1 METTKIIEDCESRFL
16 FFTGKG
22 GVGKTT
28 LACATAVAMADKGK
42 KVLLI
47 STDPASNLADVLDSP
62 VGDQI
67 SCHQNLSN
75 LFTINI
81 NPETAAAEYR
91 NRAIDPLKEIASKE
105 EIEKIRE
112 GLSGACTTEIA
123 SFDEFSRF
131 ITGEGFSGGFDTVI
145 FDTAPTGHTIRLLEL
160 PAAWDS
166 FLGNNP
172 NGASCIGPSSAL
184 KSSKERYEKVVS
196 SLRDSLQTTFFLVAR
211 ADASS
216 LKEAGKTSQEL
227 IDLGMANQRLLING
241 IFLATDK
248 TDPIALQIEKIA
260 EKQLLE
266 MPGTLK
272 GLAAMNYPLLPYNVL
287 GLEKLRSVFNV
298 DLQRKISAVE
308 ISESYENKHP
318 LNNLKELVDELE
330 KNDAGGLVMTMG
342 KGGVGKTI
350 VAAAIA
356 TILAHRGHTVLLTTT
371 DPAAHIKDFMNQLDF
386 IPENLTIE
394 RIDPKIETKN
404 YIEKIAAQKGKN
416 LDEEDKKLLLED
428 LQSPCTEEVAVF
440 HAFSKAIKSA
450 KRQFVVMDTA
460 PTGHT
465 LLLLDTTG
473 SYHKEILKNMAAN
486 PSKITTP
493 YMLLQDS
500 NFAKILLVTLPET
513 TPMREAEALQND
525 LKRAGIVPYA
535 WIINQSLS
543 AVENLKDPLLKK
555 RASAEGMIIKNIA
568 DNLSK
573 RTYEIPYLVE
583 NKLLPAILSL
593 YDESVN
599 TNPVLY
605 NK

>member
-1 METTKIIEDCESRFL
+1 MEVTKIIEDNESRFL

-67 SCHQNLSN
+67 SCHQNLNN

-91 NRAIDPLKEIASKE
+91 NRAIDPLKAIASKE

-196 SLRDSLQTTFFLVAR
+196 SLRDPLQTTFFLVAR
-211 ADASS
+211 PDASS

-241 IFLATDK
+241 IFQATDK
-248 TDPIALQIEKIA
+248 TDPIALQIEKTA

-266 MPGTLK
+266 MPGILK
-272 GLAAMNYPLLPYNVL
+272 SLAAINYPLLSYNVL

-298 DLQRKISAVE
+298 GLQRKISAVE
-308 ISESYENKHP
+308 ISASYENKHP

-330 KNDAGGLVMTMG
+330 QNHAGGLIMTMG

-350 VAAAIA
+350 VAASIA

-371 DPAAHIKDFMNQLDF
+371 DPAAHIKDFMNQLEF

-404 YIEKIAAQKGKN
+404 YIDKIAAQKGKT
-416 LDEEDKKLLLED
+416 LDAEGKKLLLED

-440 HAFSKAIKSA
+440 HAFSKAINSA

-535 WIINQSLS
+535 WVINQCLS
-543 AVENLKDPLLKK
+543 AMENLNDPLLKK
-555 RASAEGMIIKNIA
+555 RASAEGTIIKNIA
-568 DNLSK
+568 DHLSK
-573 RTYEIPYLVE
+573 RTYEISYLVE

-599 TNPVLY
+599 TNPVIH
-605 NK
+605 

>member
-1 METTKIIEDCESRFL
+1 MEVTKTNEVYESRFL

-28 LACATAVAMADKGK
+28 LACATAVDIADKGK

-47 STDPASNLADVLDSP
+47 STDPASNLEDVLGTP
-62 VGDQI
+62 VGDKI
-67 SCHQNLSN
+67 TPHKNLNN

-81 NPETAAAEYR
+81 NPEISAEEYR
-91 NRAIDPLKEIASKE
+91 TRVTDPLKEIVSAE
-105 EIEKIRE
+105 EIKKIRE

-131 ITGEGFSGGFDTVI
+131 ITGEGLSEIFDTVI

-160 PAAWDS
+160 PAAWEN

-196 SLRDSLQTTFFLVAR
+196 SLRDALQTTFYLVTR
-211 ADASS
+211 PETSS
-216 LKEAGKTSQEL
+216 LKEAAKTSQEL
-227 IDLGMANQRLLING
+227 IDLGMTNQRLLING
-241 IFLATDK
+241 VFQATDK
-248 TDPIALQIEKIA
+248 TDTVALQIEKIA
-260 EKQLLE
+260 EKELLE

-272 GLAAMNYPLLPYNVL
+272 SLASINYPLLPYNVL
-287 GLEKLRSVFNV
+287 GLEKLRSVFNG
-298 DLQRKISAVE
+298 DLQRKIATVE
-308 ISESYENKHP
+308 TSNLNDINYP
-318 LNNLKELVDELE
+318 LSNLRELVDELE
-330 KNDAGGLVMTMG
+330 KNNDGGLIMTMG

-350 VAAAIA
+350 VAASIA

-371 DPAAHIKDFMNQLDF
+371 DPAAHIKDFMNQLAI
-386 IPENLTIE
+386 IPENLTVE

-404 YIEKIAAQKGKN
+404 YVDKIAAQKGKN
-416 LDEEDKKLLLED
+416 LDEEGKKLLLED
-428 LQSPCTEEVAVF
+428 LKSPCTEEVAVF
-440 HAFSKAIKSA
+440 HAFSKAIQRA

-473 SYHKEILKNMAAN
+473 SYHKEIMKNIAVD
-486 PSKITTP
+486 SGKITTP

-500 NFAKILLVTLPET
+500 NFAKILLVALPET

-535 WIINQSLS
+535 WVINQCLS
-543 AVENLKDPLLKK
+543 AIENLKDPLLKK
-555 RASAEGMIIKNIA
+555 RASSEAPIIKNIA

-573 RTYEIPYLVE
+573 RTFDIPYLTE
-583 NKLLPAILSL
+583 EKLLPAIISL
-593 YDESVN
+593 YDK
-599 TNPVLY
+599 TAIPAT
-605 NK
+605 